1 MLDRFLKLLQ
11 SELIRSSTI
20 VLFFKV
26 LTAVA
31 GFMVSAIISRQLGAE
46 VAGHYFFTLSFI
58 GIVVAFVKQGSDQ
71 AVTRFVASANDLE
84 TKSLITKHWLKPVFS
99 MSLAVVA
106 VMLAVLFSQKNEL
119 STQWRYALSYGAV
132 AMILVPLYAVINQAH
147 LGQKN
152 YFSFSFSSF
161 SVRLSH
167 VTMLGVMILTAS
179 FSVELALVSFLLAN
193 LIALLFVVVK
203 WQGSLIKNTSQL
215 NSQLSSQLIFE
226 MAETK
231 KPLWI
236 ASILTVLSFQMV
248 PFILGNLGRLSEVSY
263 FAVSYQLTML
273 IGFIVM
279 SVNHAISPNLSKQF
293 SQKDFTGLQQ
303 NFLKARKLMIIS
315 CGPIVIGLMIA
326 AELMLSFF
334 GDGFESATLV
344 LRVLLLGQLV
354 KLVAGPTGQML
365 VMSGNEKLYKNNLSL
380 GFAVLVSIGVVLIY
394 QFGAIGGAWA
404 MTISTVVS
412 NFLGFVQV
420 KKYFNSVI

>member
-1 MLDRFLKLLQ
+1 
-11 SELIRSSTI
+11 
-20 VLFFKV
+20 
-26 LTAVA
+26 
-31 GFMVSAIISRQLGAE
+31 
-46 VAGHYFFTLSFI
+46 
-58 GIVVAFVKQGSDQ
+58 
-71 AVTRFVASANDLE
+71 
-84 TKSLITKHWLKPVFS
+84 
-99 MSLAVVA
+99 
-106 VMLAVLFSQKNEL
+106 
-119 STQWRYALSYGAV
+119 
-132 AMILVPLYAVINQAH
+132 
-147 LGQKN
+147 
-152 YFSFSFSSF
+152 
-161 SVRLSH
+161 
-167 VTMLGVMILTAS
+167 
-179 FSVELALVSFLLAN
+179 
-193 LIALLFVVVK
+193 
-203 WQGSLIKNTSQL
+203 
-215 NSQLSSQLIFE
+215 
-226 MAETK
+226 
-231 KPLWI
+231 
-236 ASILTVLSFQMV
+236 MV